1 MAALALGAAVV
12 GAGVG
17 AGAAA
22 GAFDAGEDAA
32 LPPVFSPPPAG
43 ADEASPA
50 PDGEDKTIIKPPKNV
65 RFIQENGEIR
75 IEGDE

>member
-17 AGAAA
+17 AGVGTGAAA
-22 GAFDAGEDAA
+22 GAFDVEDAA

-50 PDGEDKTIIKPPKNV
+50 PDGEDPSDEV
-65 RFIQENGEIR
+65 EDA
-75 IEGDE
+75 EGAPSSFMPLR

>member
-1 MAALALGAAVV
+1 VE
-12 GAGVG
+12 

-32 LPPVFSPPPAG
+32 LPPVFSPPLAD

-50 PDGEDKTIIKPPKNV
+50 PDGEDPS
-65 RFIQENGEIR
+65 
-75 IEGDE
+75 DEVEDAEDAPSSFMPLR

>member
-1 MAALALGAAVV
+1 MAALALGATVV

-17 AGAAA
+17 AGVGTGAAA
-22 GAFDAGEDAA
+22 GAFDGEDAA

-50 PDGEDKTIIKPPKNV
+50 PDGEDPS
-65 RFIQENGEIR
+65 
-75 IEGDE
+75 DEVEDAEDAPSSFMPLR